1 MAAPDVVGTVAAKP
15 PSSPPALAGPAAPPH
30 RPLVFTPDFFPM
42 KKLLFAAA
50 AAVAFLSAPLVQAQT
65 TTASPIESTSM
76 APATDGWDWP
86 VPVAAADATIPTAAD
101 DADAAMMRSS
111 GVLVA
116 PGMSSSPYR
125 GTSTDYNGR
134 PVARRKS
141 FRPRSVRTT
150 YIDPS
155 MASSGVM
162 LAPGMNTAPHRA
174 ASTDYHGRP
183 LQQPQSAPASL
194 ATTALATTAPATDVP
209 VVDTGW

>member
-1 MAAPDVVGTVAAKP
+1 
-15 PSSPPALAGPAAPPH
+15 
-30 RPLVFTPDFFPM
+30 M

-50 AAVAFLSAPLVQAQT
+50 AAVAFLSAPLAQAQT
-65 TTASPIESTSM
+65 TTVYPLESTSM
-76 APATDGWDWP
+76 APAIDGWDWP
-86 VPVAAADATIPTAAD
+86 APAAATDATVPATAD

-150 YIDPS
+150 STDPM
-155 MASSGVM
+155 MAFSGVM
-162 LAPGMNTAPHRA
+162 LASGMNTAPHRA

-183 LQQPQSAPASL
+183 LHQPQPAPATL
-194 ATTALATTAPATDVP
+194 ATTAQVTDAPVTDAPAIDG
-209 VVDTGW
+209 GW